1 MEKLKPSLSQIQFQG
16 TPGNHP
22 CTLGAVVLVLSE
34 FYLICCNLDHTWLCK
49 KFYRHGSSLATESTP
64 CPHPAISRAQ
74 QPAGVHPLG
83 QLPSNPSWQLEK
95 GSCRWTFYLWRLRPH
110 GGPPCCRIFPV
121 APWGCLFFRGYIFLL
136 HFIWENNFLI
146 VTSLKWFRN
155 KKKMLV
161 ARGTVPMKGK
171 INIWWSE
178 QELS

>member
-1 MEKLKPSLSQIQFQG
+1 MEKLKPSLSQIQVQG

-121 APWGCLFFRGYIFLL
+121 APWGCLFFQLHLDPANKNRMWQVVYVGDFSSFIPPLL
-136 HFIWENNFLI
+136 RNAEN
-146 VTSLKWFRN
+146 
-155 KKKMLV
+155 
-161 ARGTVPMKGK
+161 G
-171 INIWWSE
+171 
-178 QELS
+178 